1 MNWNAW
7 SRGAAVACQPAVSS
21 EVLGALKRYD
31 APTVANAIESLNVRP
46 RNTGFLCPGIRCLF
60 PELGTMVGFAVTAR
74 IRAADAPVE
83 GEHTASN
90 FDWWDWVLKVPPPR
104 VIVMEDMDEPA
115 GLGAYW
121 GEVNANIH
129 KALDCVG
136 VVTNGGVRDLS
147 EVRALGFHFF
157 AQHVDV
163 SHAYVRMLDFGGA
176 VDVGG
181 ETIETGELIHA
192 DQHGVQLIPAE
203 IAAQV
208 PAAADR
214 IFVREHRIIDYCK
227 SAQFSPEGLKQLMR
241 DLQKQTL

>member
-1 MNWNAW
+1 MSWTLSSGGTAT
-7 SRGAAVACQPAVSS
+7 ACQPAVSS
-21 EVLGALKRYD
+21 EVLEALKRYD
-31 APTVANAIESLNVRP
+31 APTVANAIETLNVRP
-46 RNTGFLCPGIRCLF
+46 RNTGFMCPGIRCIF

-74 IRAADAPVE
+74 IRAADPPVE
-83 GEHTASN
+83 GERLASN
-90 FDWWDWVLKVPPPR
+90 FDWWDYILKVPPPR

-115 GLGAYW
+115 GMGAYW
-121 GEVNANIH
+121 GEVNSNIH
-129 KALDCVG
+129 KALGCVG

-176 VDVGG
+176 VDLGSESVD
-181 ETIETGELIHA
+181 TGDLIHA
-192 DQHGVQLIPAE
+192 DQHGVQLVPAS

-214 IFVREHRIIDYCK
+214 IFAREHRIIDYCK
-227 SAQFSPEGLKQLMR
+227 SPHFSPEGLKQVMR
-241 DLQKQTL
+241 DLQKETL